1 MVASCLS
8 WFSVF
13 ITSNDKTLKRGCQED
28 ISFGLAQHVLFY
40 FAIVVHDYVFYSSLL
55 KKSGSSMFVSS
66 LVDLRIK
73 RDINNVGN

>member
-40 FAIVVHDYVFYSSLL
+40 FAIVIHDYVFYSSLL
-55 KKSGSSMFVSS
+55 ENKVVQGC
-66 LVDLRIK
+66 L
-73 RDINNVGN
+73 

>member
-40 FAIVVHDYVFYSSLL
+40 FAIVIHDYLSTLHCWKTKWFKDVCKLFGRF
-55 KKSGSSMFVSS
+55 K
-66 LVDLRIK
+66 
-73 RDINNVGN
+73 N